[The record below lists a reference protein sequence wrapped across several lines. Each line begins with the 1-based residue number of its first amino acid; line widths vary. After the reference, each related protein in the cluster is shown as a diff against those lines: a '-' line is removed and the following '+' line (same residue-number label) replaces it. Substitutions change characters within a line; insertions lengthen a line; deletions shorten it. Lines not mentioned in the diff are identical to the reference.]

1 MKRFLHFLVLCLL
14 WTSHATA
21 ETAVV
26 KRNVNLRSD
35 ASSDSDIVEL
45 LKPGAQLLLVE
56 PDQINRFYHVQPM
69 MVKIGW
75 FGHGTLKFLQAQRFS
90 HRILVHKYP
99 TRLIQ

>member
-21 ETAVV
+21 QTAVV

-45 LKPGAQLLLVE
+45 LKPETHLILAK
-56 PDQINRFYHVQPM
+56 PNHINPFNTESTINGKAGWVCERTIKVLAGKEFQTPTAVQ
-69 MVKIGW
+69 
-75 FGHGTLKFLQAQRFS
+75 QDA
-90 HRILVHKYP
+90 
-99 TRLIQ
+99 

>member
-21 ETAVV
+21 QTAVV

-56 PDQINRFYHVQPM
+56 TDQINRFYHVTTDDGDA
-69 MVKIGW
+69 GW
-75 FGHGTLKFLQAQRFS
+75 VL
-90 HRILVHKYP
+90 HRTIIDISGAERP
-99 TRLIQ
+99 SSIQNCRRTTT